1 MKIYKLLFVALSMGV
16 FAVACNSAKTEEA
29 AAQENEETSEVIPQ
43 EKTAKDFLPSRKQI
57 KDVSYLVGI
66 NFGSFIKGY
75 NFGDLDYAQIRKGME
90 DFINAKESQDPE
102 EFAKQFRV
110 NPNDMNKLF
119 NEYLQN
125 RRSYT
130 IYTNKEKEEQFLAK
144 NAKKDGVQITP
155 SGLQYKIISE
165 GAEVH
170 PAVKDTVWAKYRGT
184 LIDGTV
190 FDETT
195 EESGSRKFV
204 LGSVIE
210 GWNEGLS
217 LIGEG
222 GEIELYIPYK
232 LGYGEN
238 GNRTIG
244 PAETL
249 IFNIS
254 LEKVSKCVPA
264 KVDTAVKAKKK

>member
-1 MKIYKLLFVALSMGV
+1 MKIYKLFIALSMGV
-16 FAVACNSAKTEEA
+16 LAVACNSTKKEA
-29 AAQENEETSEVIPQ
+29 AATEENEETSEVIPE
-43 EKTAKDFLPSRKQI
+43 EKTAKDFLPSRKQV
-57 KDVSYLVGI
+57 KDVSYLVGV

-90 DFINAKESQDPE
+90 DFINAKESQDPD
-102 EFAKQFRV
+102 EFTKQFRV
-110 NPNDMNKLF
+110 DPNDMNDLF

-130 IYTNKEKEEQFLAK
+130 IYTNKEKEEAFLTK

-165 GAEVH
+165 GNEVR
-170 PAVKDTVWAKYRGT
+170 PAAKDTVWAEYRGT
-184 LIDGTV
+184 RLDGTV
-190 FDETT
+190 FDETQKD
-195 EESGSRKFV
+195 EPRKFV
-204 LGSVIE
+204 IGSVIE
-210 GWNEGLS
+210 GWNEGLK

-232 LGYGEN
+232 LAYGEN
-238 GNRTIG
+238 GNRAIG

-254 LEKVSKCVPA
+254 LEKVGKYVPA
-264 KVDTAVKAKKK
+264 KVDVKPAKKK